1 VYSRLS
7 ISCSD
12 TEQGLEYFYE
22 QCVIA
27 GPLECA
33 VYEKTPSAVKDRVDK
48 IFNTL
53 LHQPIPTVI
62 GTGPLDYGLVDY
74 RIALREVF
82 GFLYHPFAFSGR
94 DVSLLLASLE
104 KGDGSLV
111 LQTQVNE
118 QALLQC
124 SCGEDNTANIGDIG
138 TIGSA
143 AIAFSDA
150 GAINDT
156 VPELQAWYEAN
167 RRESMFA
174 DIWPHRVIGA

>member
-1 VYSRLS
+1 M
-7 ISCSD
+7 
-12 TEQGLEYFYE
+12 EYFYE

-33 VYEKTPSAVKDRVDK
+33 LYQKTPSAVKDRVDK

-74 RIALREVF
+74 RIVLREVF
-82 GFLYHPFAFSGR
+82 NFLYEPFTLGGR
-94 DVSLLLASLE
+94 NTSLFLASLE

-111 LQTQVNE
+111 FRTQVNL
-118 QALLQC
+118 QPWLQC
-124 SCGEDNTANIGDIG
+124 SCDEDSTANVYELGN
-138 TIGSA
+138 IGSA
-143 AIAFSDA
+143 AITFSDA

-156 VPELQAWYEAN
+156 VSELQAWYEAN
-167 RRESMFA
+167 RRESRFA
-174 DIWPHRVIGA
+174 DIWPLRVVGA